1 MELSWS
7 LKRAILC
14 WGVSIST
21 AGTIATVASANETP
35 ERTISTVK
43 NEAISAALSAPVILS
58 DTPEACS
65 NFSETPTPQTSAFA
79 PETAPNH
86 PITRSLLPC
95 TSAPP
100 SSSGAAL
107 LTGVIPRDSNGL
119 FPQNASRS
127 GEKFFLQAQ
136 SPQIPPNAPPP
147 PQVDSPDPNRQRFPQ
162 PAPNPEPPKPTEET
176 PVLPPNPSGQ
186 QQTPEEDGSPKL
198 LVQKIQ
204 VVGSTVL
211 TEADIQQVVGPLE
224 GKEVTLEDL
233 RSAADTITQIY
244 LDRGYIT
251 SRALLADQEIKDGV
265 VEIRV
270 VEGVLQDIQVEGN
283 TRIKPFYIRNR
294 IALGADSPLSTASLE
309 DQLRLLRLDPLFN
322 TIEASLRAGDEIGKS
337 VLLVRVKEASPFFT
351 NFSIDNFSPPSVG
364 SERFGANVRMRNLTG
379 IGDEVSVAYYF
390 SNGDSKVYDF
400 SYRVPVNA
408 MNGTVQLRVA
418 PNRNSIV
425 QEPFDALNIRGES
438 ELYEVSFRQPLVRSP
453 REELALS
460 LGYTFQNGQ
469 TFTFQG
475 PTPFGFGPD
484 EDGVSRTSVIKF
496 GQDYLRRDAQGAWSF
511 RSQFSIGTGWFD
523 ATVNSNPVPDS
534 RFLSWT
540 GQVQRVQRLG
550 SRQLLIIQSDLQLT
564 PHSLL
569 SSQQFVIG
577 GGASLRGYRQNV
589 RSGDNGFRFSVENR
603 ITVSKSS
610 SGAPVFQVAP
620 FIDMGA
626 VWNHDDNPNPLPE
639 ETFLMGAGAGILWQL
654 LPGFNI
660 RLDYA
665 RPIIDTAD
673 KGTNAQDEGLYF
685 SVNYGF

>member
-7 LKRAILC
+7 LKRAILS

-21 AGTIATVASANETP
+21 AATIATVASANETP
-35 ERTISTVK
+35 GGNEAVSTISTP
-43 NEAISAALSAPVILS
+43 EMLSG
-58 DTPEACS
+58 TPEACS
-65 NFSETPTPQTSAFA
+65 SFSETPAPQINAFA

-86 PITRSLLPC
+86 PSTRSLLPC

-107 LTGVIPRDSNGL
+107 LTGVVPRDSNGL

-176 PVLPPNPSGQ
+176 PVLPPTPSGQ

-198 LVQKIQ
+198 LVEKIQ

-224 GKEVTLEDL
+224 GKEVTLEEL

-270 VEGVLQDIQVEGN
+270 VEGILQEIQVEGN

-534 RFLSWT
+534 RFVSWT

-589 RSGDNGFRFSVENR
+589 RSGDNGFRFSAENR

-639 ETFLMGAGAGILWQL
+639 ETVLMGAGAGILWQL

-673 KGTNAQDEGLYF
+673 KGTNAQDEGFYF